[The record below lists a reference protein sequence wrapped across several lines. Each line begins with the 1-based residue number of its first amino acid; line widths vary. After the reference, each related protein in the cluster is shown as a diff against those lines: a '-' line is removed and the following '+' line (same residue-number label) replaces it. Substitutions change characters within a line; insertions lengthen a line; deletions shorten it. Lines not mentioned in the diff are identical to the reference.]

1 MGVYARGTRLW
12 IRYKDEKGEWINERT
27 GYAVGEEDKAG
38 RYFARLD
45 SLAREAE
52 KSQKTRATGKGA
64 SLTLEDFIER
74 WLEER
79 KGLSLAS
86 WSDDANRLR
95 KHVVPL
101 IGKIE
106 LRAVQPLNI
115 KDVILHHR
123 KENKLAPRTIRHV
136 FATMSIMFSDAVADQ
151 HIQISP
157 CVVRKG
163 VLPKK
168 VDKDPDW
175 RATAIYDR
183 SEIEKLISDPKVLE
197 DRRVLYALKAL
208 AGLRH
213 GEAARLRWTHFN
225 AQLEPLAGLNLGKT
239 KTGVPRSIPVHP
251 ALHAALIE
259 WKTAGWERILGR
271 QPTETDLIVPTR
283 NFTMRESP
291 ESQQALHADLK
302 LLGLRARRGHDLRRT
317 FITLAQVD
325 GARREVLEA
334 ISHGPRGDIV
344 SVYTTFPWPVL
355 CEAIGRLKIRWGR
368 PDLPAFDPAIRY
380 TAVTGEENARN
391 RWTKKATPAG
401 FETEV
406 EPNRLRRFAKQW
418 RKVRSSVGVR

>member
-12 IRYKDEKGEWINERT
+12 IRYKDEKGTWVNERT
-27 GYAVGEEDKAG
+27 GYAVGEEDKAT

-52 KSQKTRATGKGA
+52 KTQKTRDTGARA
-64 SLTLEDFIER
+64 SLTLADFIER
-74 WLEER
+74 WLDER
-79 KGLSLAS
+79 KALELVS

-101 IGKIE
+101 IGELE
-106 LRAVQPLNI
+106 LRDVKPAHI
-115 KDVILHHR
+115 KEVILHHR
-123 KENKLAPRTIRHV
+123 KEGKLAPRTIRHV
-136 FATMSIMFSDAVADQ
+136 FATMSIMFNDAIAEEL
-151 HIQISP
+151 IQVSP

-197 DRRVLYALKAL
+197 DRRVLYGLKAL

-213 GEAARLRWTHFN
+213 GEAARLRWCHFN
-225 AQLEPLAGLNLGKT
+225 EQLEPLAGLNLGKT

-251 ALHAALIE
+251 ALQAALTE
-259 WKTAGWERILGR
+259 WKTAGWERVFGR
-271 QPTETDLIVPTR
+271 PPKSDDFIVPTR
-283 NFTMRESP
+283 NFTMRQSP
-291 ESQQALHADLK
+291 ESQLALHGDLK

-325 GARREVLEA
+325 GARKEVLEA

-344 SVYTTFPWPVL
+344 SVYTSFPWPVL
-355 CEAIGRLKIRWGR
+355 CDAVGRLKIRWGR
-368 PDLPAFDPAIRY
+368 PEIADLQTATRY
-380 TAVTGEENARN
+380 TAVTADENARN

-401 FETEV
+401 FE
-406 EPNRLRRFAKQW
+406 PAFMP
-418 RKVRSSVGVR
+418 